1 MEALTLE
8 EQRKLLKLVAHPVPG
23 SKLEAAKKA
32 GVDLVLMVR
41 LLGMT
46 PQERIEEA
54 ERFLSFQD
62 RMEEALRKT
71 RRGVIPDYEF
81 C

>member
-1 MEALTLE
+1 
-8 EQRKLLKLVAHPVPG
+8 
-23 SKLEAAKKA
+23 
-32 GVDLVLMVR
+32 MVR

-54 ERFLSFQD
+54 ERFLCFQEQ
-62 RMEEALRKT
+62 MEEALRRT
-71 RRGVIPDYEF
+71 HCGVIPDYEF